1 MIDKIKKALLD
12 MQQQNPLVLN
22 LTNFVTMDFVAN
34 CLLALGAAPIMSTC
48 EEELEELIKLSSV
61 LYINTGTLNP
71 PFISFTKK
79 AIELAVQYHKPIVFD
94 PVGAGAT
101 QIRTET
107 AKEIC
112 PFATIIR
119 GNASEIIA
127 LSDQRHITKGVESI
141 HTTDEAKEIAQDL
154 ALKYQTT
161 VIVSGAIDF
170 VTDGLRSAE
179 VIGGSPLM
187 QRVTGMGCAM
197 TAVIAA
203 FKAIVDDSFEAGLI
217 GAHYFAFCGTSAAL
231 HHQNS
236 GSFKTAFIDQLNRQE
251 YEPTRNIL

>member
-1 MIDKIKKALLD
+1 MTDKIKKALFD
-12 MQQQNPLVLN
+12 MQQQKPLILN

-61 LYINTGTLNP
+61 LYINTGTLDSS
-71 PFISFTKK
+71 FIHFTKK

-101 QIRTET
+101 KIRTET

-127 LSDQRHITKGVESI
+127 LTDEDSATKGVESI
-141 HTTDEAKEIAQDL
+141 HTTDEAKEIAQHL
-154 ALKYQTT
+154 ARKYKTT

-170 VTDGLRSAE
+170 VTDGQRSAE
-179 VIGGSPLM
+179 VTGGSPLM

-203 FKAIVDDSFEAGLI
+203 FKAIIDDPFDAGLI
-217 GAHYFAFCGTSAAL
+217 AVHYFAFCGSSAAL
-231 HHQNS
+231 KHQNP
-236 GSFKTAFIDQLNRQE
+236 GSFKTAFIDQLHRQE
-251 YEPTRNIL
+251 YEAFRNVL

>member
-1 MIDKIKKALLD
+1 MTDKIKKALFH
-12 MQQQNPLVLN
+12 MQQQKPLVLN

-48 EEELEELIKLSSV
+48 EEELEELIKLCSV
-61 LYINTGTLNP
+61 LYINTGTLNNS
-71 PFISFTKK
+71 FIDFIKK
-79 AIELAVQYHKPIVFD
+79 AIKLAVQYQKPIVFD

-101 QIRTET
+101 KIRTET

-127 LSDQRHITKGVESI
+127 LETQDTATKGVESI
-141 HTTDEAKEIAQDL
+141 HTTDEAREIAQNL
-154 ALKYQTT
+154 ALNYKTT

-170 VTDGLRSAE
+170 VTDGQRSTE
-179 VIGGSPLM
+179 VSGGSALM
-187 QRVTGMGCAM
+187 QQVTGMGCAM

-203 FKAIVDDSFEAGLI
+203 FKAIVDDPFEAGLI
-217 GAHYFAFCGTSAAL
+217 ASHYFAFCGSSAAL
-231 HHQNS
+231 KHQNP
-236 GSFKTAFIDQLNRQE
+236 GSFKAAFIDQLYRQE
-251 YEPTRNIL
+251 YEAFRNVL